1 MSYKWPPKDKDET
14 LDYSV
19 DWSRF
24 LGTDTLSSASWKID
38 GTSVTAPTSTVNE
51 LNFLGPTISGQVA
64 TARFSGGTNHRKY
77 TITCT
82 IISGSGLTFERSIIL
97 RIAEK

>member
-38 GTSVTAPTSTVNE
+38 GTSVVGPVATVNE
-51 LNFLGPTISGQVA
+51 LIFQGPTTSGQVA
-64 TARFSGGTNHRKY
+64 TARFAGGTNHRKY
-77 TITCT
+77 TITCS

-97 RIAEK
+97 RISEK

>member
-1 MSYKWPPKDKDET
+1 MSYKWPPKDKDEI

-38 GTSVTAPTSTVNE
+38 GTSVTGPVSTVNG
-51 LNFLGPTISGQVA
+51 LTFLTPTTSGNVA

-77 TITCT
+77 DITCT
-82 IISGSGLTFERSIIL
+82 IVSGNGLTFERTIIL
-97 RIAEK
+97 RISEK